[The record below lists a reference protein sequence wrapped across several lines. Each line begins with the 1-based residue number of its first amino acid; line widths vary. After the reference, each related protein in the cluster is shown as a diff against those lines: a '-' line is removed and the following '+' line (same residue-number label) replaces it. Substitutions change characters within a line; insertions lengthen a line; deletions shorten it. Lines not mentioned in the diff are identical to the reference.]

1 MKHAFSSLIYTIKH
15 LLANVL
21 STFVER
27 WLNKYVKQNHQASG
41 DNLMVNPLGKYVL
54 DCVQVEGASNY
65 ILLIAE
71 EVRNGQEQE
80 S

>member
-1 MKHAFSSLIYTIKH
+1 MKHAFSSLIYMIKH

-27 WLNKYVKQNHQASG
+27 WLNNNVKQNHQASG
-41 DNLMVNPLGKYVL
+41 DNLMVNPLGRHVL
-54 DCVQVEGASNY
+54 DCVQVKGTSKY
-65 ILLIAE
+65 VFLIIK
-71 EVRNGQEQE
+71 EVQNGQEQD

>member
-1 MKHAFSSLIYTIKH
+1 MKHAFSSLIYMIKH

-27 WLNKYVKQNHQASG
+27 WLNKNVKQNHQARG
-41 DNLMVNPLGKYVL
+41 DNLMINPLGKYAL
-54 DCVQVEGASNY
+54 HCVQVEGASEY
-65 ILLIAE
+65 IILLTE
-71 EVRNGQEQE
+71 EDQNGQEQE